1 MFRYFFSSG
10 TNFELFIGAN
20 PHEDFVRRI
29 AKYDTHFKAAE
40 PTLHEPTRSRVMRR
54 AAYVHMC
61 A

>member
-1 MFRYFFSSG
+1 MLGYISPRLRH
-10 TNFELFIGAN
+10 ELFIGAN

-40 PTLHEPTRSRVMRR
+40 PTLHEPTRSRVMRD